1 MDFFLEATETFKV
14 PIFQKIVKGLLYKC
28 QILSSSFFPSYKAL
42 PHSLWEVSVHT
53 CLEEYLFRKTPAK
66 QVRWN
71 SLLANEAHSQNTITL

>member
-1 MDFFLEATETFKV
+1 MLETDLQIYLKSALSKAFFLGATETFKV

-42 PHSLWEVSVHT
+42 LHSLREVSVHT

-66 QVRWN
+66 QVR
-71 SLLANEAHSQNTITL
+71 